1 MKSIIVPYEY
11 LYIDF
16 MQGEASDLFVDEPYH
31 GGWGVNTVDEI
42 YNLNPLS
49 ALSGKEDFALGVQ
62 CNMWTE
68 TCNNIDEVEY
78 CLLPRMLA
86 VSEIGWLPTSKKDWI
101 SFYRRLQTHDEIF
114 DFLDYQYAK
123 HFIEPKQYTAQQ
135 EVINE
140 ATDILSK
147 SIRGGVGYPDSEY
160 YDALQSALEE
170 TDGEDVTDLEDA
182 IINFKDAPLVAPVE
196 GKTYQIISAS
206 TYYKR
211 QYEGSTMY
219 QKGDGVRFHF
229 TPQTEPE
236 ELWQFVATDNG
247 YMLKNVCTGK
257 FMKMGNYNT
266 PIQMSEEA
274 GTVIRMDK
282 ATIATQNFTY
292 IPGVVTISSVDGY
305 SQQMTGSVKRLSAEL
320 SGDVYAK
327 DEAALCYNGT
337 WRILEVSDFSAQLK
351 GLVYKCEIALLTAK
365 PGEMGSYTQE
375 ALDFLQDELIIKA
388 NALIATGAVSEE
400 EYLAFVDVY
409 NQFLQMPKT
418 SISQFLREDCY
429 YYIHNIWF
437 GRYANYSASSKN
449 IGLASSKSASDT
461 MLWRIKKN
469 ADGTVYIYS
478 KKTETAAYLESNA
491 VDQQVK
497 VGRNYSWT
505 LEERTLNDKEGI
517 CIIDGSGTASW
528 YTNPNSWNYILMKPF
543 WGACTWEF
551 VESGI
556 QVPTSITDIDATP
569 NGDNKVYDMSGRE
582 VANPQSGIYIING
595 QKQVIE

>member
-1 MKSIIVPYEY
+1 
-11 LYIDF
+11 
-16 MQGEASDLFVDEPYH
+16 
-31 GGWGVNTVDEI
+31 
-42 YNLNPLS
+42 
-49 ALSGKEDFALGVQ
+49 
-62 CNMWTE
+62 MWTE

-114 DFLDYQYAK
+114 DLLDYQYAK

-135 EVINE
+135 KVINE

-160 YDALQSALEE
+160 YDALQSALAE

-257 FMKMGNYNT
+257 FLKMGNYNT
-266 PIQMSEEA
+266 PIQMSEDA

-292 IPGVVTISSVDGY
+292 IPGVVTISSVNGY

-505 LEERTLNDKEGI
+505 LEERTLDGKEGI

-569 NGDNKVYDMSGRE
+569 NGDNKVYDLSGRE

>member
-1 MKSIIVPYEY
+1 
-11 LYIDF
+11 
-16 MQGEASDLFVDEPYH
+16 
-31 GGWGVNTVDEI
+31 
-42 YNLNPLS
+42 
-49 ALSGKEDFALGVQ
+49 
-62 CNMWTE
+62 
-68 TCNNIDEVEY
+68 
-78 CLLPRMLA
+78 
-86 VSEIGWLPTSKKDWI
+86 
-101 SFYRRLQTHDEIF
+101 
-114 DFLDYQYAK
+114 
-123 HFIEPKQYTAQQ
+123 
-135 EVINE
+135 
-140 ATDILSK
+140 
-147 SIRGGVGYPDSEY
+147 
-160 YDALQSALEE
+160 
-170 TDGEDVTDLEDA
+170 
-182 IINFKDAPLVAPVE
+182 
-196 GKTYQIISAS
+196 
-206 TYYKR
+206 
-211 QYEGSTMY
+211 
-219 QKGDGVRFHF
+219 
-229 TPQTEPE
+229 
-236 ELWQFVATDNG
+236 
-247 YMLKNVCTGK
+247 
-257 FMKMGNYNT
+257 
-266 PIQMSEEA
+266 
-274 GTVIRMDK
+274 
-282 ATIATQNFTY
+282 
-292 IPGVVTISSVDGY
+292 
-305 SQQMTGSVKRLSAEL
+305 
-320 SGDVYAK
+320 
-327 DEAALCYNGT
+327 
-337 WRILEVSDFSAQLK
+337 
-351 GLVYKCEIALLTAK
+351 
-365 PGEMGSYTQE
+365 MGSYTQE

-437 GRYANYSASSKN
+437 SKYAHYNASSKN
-449 IGLASSKSASDT
+449 IGLASSKSDSDT

-505 LEERTLNDKEGI
+505 LEERTLDGKEGI